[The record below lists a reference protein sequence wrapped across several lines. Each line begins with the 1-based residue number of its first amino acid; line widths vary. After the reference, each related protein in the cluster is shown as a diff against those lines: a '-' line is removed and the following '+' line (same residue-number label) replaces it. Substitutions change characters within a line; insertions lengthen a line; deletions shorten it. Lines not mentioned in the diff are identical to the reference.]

1 MKPIGGTELLYNN
14 LIKYTGTDWAEYVN
28 LIISVCYQGLIDPT
42 RSNIVWQ
49 HLSYDQQNI
58 IGMIDRNFIN
68 LVDKFVY
75 VSEWQK
81 NQFQNR
87 FPVDESKNL
96 VIRNAIEDI
105 EFKHKPTDKIR
116 LIYTSMPNRGL
127 EILLDAFELLNRND
141 VELIVYSSN
150 IIYGKGYATNSHIEQ
165 LFHRC
170 RTMKNVIY
178 KGFGMNQAVRYAL
191 QQSHILAYPSI
202 YEETSCLSAIE
213 AGAAGCRIVTTNYG
227 ALSETCGEHATYVD
241 YSDDRQELTHNY
253 SNALNDAINNYSSEG
268 LLEQSDW
275 FNLRY
280 SWNIRK
286 TEWNKF
292 FGELCVK

>member
-1 MKPIGGTELLYNN
+1 
-14 LIKYTGTDWAEYVN
+14 
-28 LIISVCYQGLIDPT
+28 
-42 RSNIVWQ
+42 
-49 HLSYDQQNI
+49 
-58 IGMIDRNFIN
+58 MIDRTFTDQ
-68 LVDKFVY
+68 VDRFVY

-81 NQFQNR
+81 NQFQMR

-96 VIRNAIEDI
+96 VIRNAIQDI
-105 EFKHKPTDKIR
+105 EFKYKPTDKIR

-127 EILLDAFELLNRND
+127 EILLDAFELLNRTD
-141 VELIVYSSN
+141 VELIIYSSN
-150 IIYGKGYATNSHIEQ
+150 IIYGKGYGTNSQIEQ

-170 RTMKNVIY
+170 KTMKNVIY
-178 KGFGMNQAVRYAL
+178 KGFAMNQAVRRAV
-191 QQSHILAYPSI
+191 QQAHILAYPSI

-241 YSDDRQELTHNY
+241 YSDDRRELTYNY
-253 SNALNDAINNYSSEG
+253 SHALNTAINNYSSEG

-275 FNLRY
+275 FNLKY
-280 SWNIRK
+280 SWDIRK

-292 FGELCVK
+292 FGEMK

>member
-14 LIKYTGTDWAEYVN
+14 LIKYVGSDWSKNIN
-28 LIISVCYQGLIDPT
+28 LIVSVCYQGLIDPT
-42 RSNIVWQ
+42 KLNVVWQ

-58 IGMIDRNFIN
+58 FGMIDKNFTDQ
-68 LVDKFVY
+68 VDRFVY

-81 NQFQNR
+81 NQFQQR
-87 FPVDESKNL
+87 FPIDLSKNL
-96 VIRNAIEDI
+96 VIRNAIPTL
-105 EFKHKPTDKIR
+105 EFKTKPTDKIR

-127 EILLDAFELLNRND
+127 EVLLDAFELLNRDD

-150 IIYGKGYATNSHIEQ
+150 IIYGKGYGTNPQIEQ

-178 KGFGMNQAVRYAL
+178 KGFAMNQAVR
-191 QQSHILAYPSI
+191 QSVQSAHIFAYPSV

-241 YSDDRQELTHNY
+241 YSDNRQHLIHTY
-253 SNALNDAINNYSSEG
+253 SRTLNHAINNYSTDG
-268 LLEQSDW
+268 LLEQSRW
-275 FNLRY
+275 FNDRY
-280 SWNIRK
+280 SWDVRK
-286 TEWNKF
+286 IEWNKF
-292 FGELCVK
+292 FGEL